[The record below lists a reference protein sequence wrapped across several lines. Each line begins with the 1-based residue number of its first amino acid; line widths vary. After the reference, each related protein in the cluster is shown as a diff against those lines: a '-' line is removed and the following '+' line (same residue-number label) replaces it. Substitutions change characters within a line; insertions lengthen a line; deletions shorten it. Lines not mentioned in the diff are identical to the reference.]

1 MTHRTEPKYWDF
13 LNALPEE
20 VRELAY
26 KNYDLLQANPAHPS
40 LSFKRVGA
48 LWSVRVG
55 IRYPA
60 LGRDEGADI
69 VRYWVGHH
77 SVYDR
82 IIAGA

>member
-1 MTHRTEPKYWDF
+1 MTHRTDPKYWDY

-26 KNYDLLQANPAHPS
+26 KNYDLLQVNPDHPS
-40 LSFKRVGA
+40 LAFKRIGS

-55 IRYPA
+55 LHYRA
-60 LGRDEGADI
+60 LGRDEDPDVVWFWI
-69 VRYWVGHH
+69 GHH

-82 IIAGA
+82 MITAS